1 VKVLADT
8 HVILW
13 WRGDPARLSSVALR
27 MLERADP
34 VLLSPI
40 SVWEMSTLL
49 RLGRI
54 RLDRDLV
61 SWVTDLVGEGLALA
75 ELTPR
80 AASHAGSWSVDEFP
94 ADPADRLIYATAR
107 ELRVPLISKDER
119 LHSIASR
126 RGDVRVIW

>member
-1 VKVLADT
+1 MKVLADT
-8 HVILW
+8 HAILW
-13 WRGDPARLSSVALR
+13 WRGDPARLSPVALR
-27 MLERADP
+27 TLERADL

-61 SWVTDLVGEGLALA
+61 AWVTDLIGEGLALA

-80 AASHAGSWSVDEFP
+80 AASIAGSWSAEEFP
-94 ADPADRLIYATAR
+94 GDPADRLIYATAR

-119 LHSIASR
+119 LHSVASR